1 MAKIILIMIEFAF
14 LGISEKYFEMILDNS
29 DFYTGILVFMNYF
42 HDIFAKRIF
51 VNENS
56 RDFKIYDNVIL
67 SDKM

>member
-1 MAKIILIMIEFAF
+1 MIEFAF

-29 DFYTGILVFMNYF
+29 DFYTGILIFMNYF

-56 RDFKIYDNVIL
+56 RDFRI
-67 SDKM
+67 